1 MVSHTTIRMVGM
13 ESQHSED
20 GGWRIVSFR
29 PSWTTHK
36 AKIDASPLG
45 AFASLVEGTSLVPGT
60 HVGH

>member
-1 MVSHTTIRMVGM
+1 M
-13 ESQHSED
+13 
-20 GGWRIVSFR
+20 SFR